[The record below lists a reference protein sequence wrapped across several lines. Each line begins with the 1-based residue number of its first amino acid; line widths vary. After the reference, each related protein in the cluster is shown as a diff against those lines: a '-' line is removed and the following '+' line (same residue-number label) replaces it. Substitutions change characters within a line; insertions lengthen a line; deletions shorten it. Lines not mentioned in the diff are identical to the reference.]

1 MTFRAAVLNRQ
12 GGNAFTNTESTAP
25 MTPTVLTRRIRMS
38 PMARREALAF
48 YVLISP
54 WLLGFLIFLA
64 YPMLRS
70 LYLSFTNYNLLS
82 PPVWVGWQ
90 NYERLFSDPK
100 FWQSLRVT
108 FVYALGSVPGSTIIA
123 LSLAMVLSQKLRGV
137 NFLRTIFFM
146 PSILSSIAVAVL
158 WMYIFRPEGGMLNIV
173 LGWFGIEGPD
183 WLLSE
188 QWALP
193 ALILMSWWSIGGQI
207 VIYLAGLKVIPES
220 LYEAAEIDGA
230 NGFAK
235 FRFVTLPMLSPTIF
249 FNVVLAIIAAL
260 QVFDVGWVMT
270 RGGPNDATLFYMINL
285 YERAFQFVQMGYASA
300 LAWILFIIIMV
311 ITLLVIRSSALWVY
325 YESEAK

>member
-1 MTFRAAVLNRQ
+1 
-12 GGNAFTNTESTAP
+12 
-25 MTPTVLTRRIRMS
+25 MS

-146 PSILSSIAVAVL
+146 PSVLSSIAVAVL
-158 WMYIFRPEGGMLNIV
+158 WMYIFRPEGGMLNIF

-207 VIYLAGLKVIPES
+207 VIYLAGLKGIPES

-300 LAWILFIIIMV
+300 LAWVLFIIIMV